1 LIGGCFEK
9 TSEEVKE
16 IDPRFVELPDNV
28 AVIGAGGAQQNLLDD
43 IEGDRVVLKF
53 ELKGLEALPVD
64 VDIRGEK
71 GENMGK
77 WTFPAPGLVEKEI
90 PAGIGQLQLQAFQD
104 LNSDGPTDDD
114 PFGWLDIDV
123 QEESFEGLVLE
134 MESGG
139 KLKHAVSMGHVGS
152 VSSDLDVPTV
162 QLKMLVRSEFSQSID
177 LDFRGKS
184 GLLYKSLIS
193 GPGNQN
199 LSVPAGLGEVQL
211 QAFQDLTSD
220 GPSDDDPFA
229 WLSMVIGQQ
238 DPDPVVLDLLPGAK
252 LNLAQEMGHE
262 QADLADESQAFS
274 DHDGEWTLLRGQIE
288 GGLAIPVQV
297 DFRVPDAN
305 EPGGN
310 RFLGRTRLPAAGRYQ
325 LQVPRNMGTLILE
338 VFQDPE
344 NDGPSDDDPYTTSQ
358 ITVGDVDSLRKN
370 LRLEKGTRGQPSAVV
385 EEEPGSN
392 SEQAPSQ
399 QQAVFEDLG
408 SNPVEISGTILLG
421 DGIEGLQWVD
431 LDLFVPDAQAPGGRR
446 YLGKLKFEPGPFL
459 FKAPQNYGILELEA
473 FGDLDGDG
481 PTPGDPFGRFS
492 GNPLEIGSENQ
503 SGIEILIQR
512 TGQ

>member
-1 LIGGCFEK
+1 M
-9 TSEEVKE
+9 
-16 IDPRFVELPDNV
+16 
-28 AVIGAGGAQQNLLDD
+28 DD

-71 GENMGK
+71 GEHGEVDVSRPWACGK
-77 WTFPAPGLVEKEI
+77 GKS

-238 DPDPVVLDLLPGAK
+238 DPNPVVLDLLPGAK

-358 ITVGDVDSLRKN
+358 ITVGDVDSFERTCVWRKAPEASQVLLLKRSQVPIRSRHPHNNKLFLRI
-370 LRLEKGTRGQPSAVV
+370 LEAIPWRFRGQFFWGMESKDCSGWTWIFLFRMPRHQAVV
-385 EEEPGSN
+385 ATWES
-392 SEQAPSQ
+392 
-399 QQAVFEDLG
+399 
-408 SNPVEISGTILLG
+408 
-421 DGIEGLQWVD
+421 
-431 LDLFVPDAQAPGGRR
+431 
-446 YLGKLKFEPGPFL
+446 
-459 FKAPQNYGILELEA
+459 
-473 FGDLDGDG
+473 
-481 PTPGDPFGRFS
+481 
-492 GNPLEIGSENQ
+492 
-503 SGIEILIQR
+503 
-512 TGQ
+512 